1 MNAKATANPKKT
13 GKKGFETEEIVRSY
27 FLGAGFFVVRGVK
40 LRHDGD
46 ELTDI
51 DLWLYERSATLARR
65 RIIIDIKDNAQPK
78 AAERLFFVK
87 GLAEIIQ
94 VEATG
99 VATSDNRRSLR
110 ELARKHN
117 VLWIDNADLQ
127 RLKSSQRLT
136 ASVRITDEDLH
147 ELISKVDSS
156 RSSKSTRDTYL
167 SVKSAVADRFGPSCA
182 NTALDGT
189 QYFARR
195 CVEAHPGSVA
205 AQIFTR
211 LSYFSCGIAAA
222 ALDYFSGEAAL
233 RPQQERLASLTDA
246 IRFGEDPKG
255 TSDKL
260 RWAEAAI
267 RDFAPNGAGL
277 AEIVRGRF
285 NDALGSVPA
294 EALAEITAKLAKSDR
309 LFNAA
314 RDLEQSAFATE
325 CPSFDDLTID
335 AKSFLG
341 AVLDFIGVDR
351 LAFSKGWRPERKA
364 EAEGSS
370 TSTIEGD
377 GKLPRD
383 REQSPSQ
390 STEQS
395 IRAPEGKLL

>member
-1 MNAKATANPKKT
+1 MSAKPTTNPKKT

-40 LRHDGD
+40 LRHGGD

-99 VATSDNRRSLR
+99 VATSDSRRTLR

-136 ASVRITDEDLH
+136 ASSRITDEELSDL
-147 ELISKVDSS
+147 IAKVDTS
-156 RSSKSTRDTYL
+156 RSSKGVRDAYL

-182 NTALDGT
+182 NTAMDGSL
-189 QYFARR
+189 YFARM
-195 CVEAHPGSVA
+195 CVEAHPGSIA
-205 AQIFTR
+205 SQAFTR
-211 LSYFSCGIAAA
+211 LTYFSSAIAAA
-222 ALDYFSGEAAL
+222 ALDYASGEAAL
-233 RPQQERLASLTDA
+233 RPHQERLSSLTDA

-255 TSDKL
+255 TSEKL

-277 AEIVRGRF
+277 AEVVRERF
-285 NDALGSVPA
+285 SDALKSVPA
-294 EALAEITAKLAKSDR
+294 EGLAEVTVKLANSDR

-314 RDLEQSAFATE
+314 RDLEQAAFAIE
-325 CPSFDDLTID
+325 CPPFDDLSID

-341 AVLDFIGVDR
+341 AVLDFVSINRVAFAGSWK
-351 LAFSKGWRPERKA
+351 LAKKSENTTQDMPLTEGEGTDLEGQPSGSDQQPEQA
-364 EAEGSS
+364 P
-370 TSTIEGD
+370 D
-377 GKLPRD
+377 GKL
-383 REQSPSQ
+383 
-390 STEQS
+390 
-395 IRAPEGKLL
+395 L

>member
-1 MNAKATANPKKT
+1 MSSKPANVSKKT

-40 LRHDGD
+40 LRHGGD

-87 GLAEIIQ
+87 GLAELIQ

-99 VATSDNRRSLR
+99 IATSDTRRSLR

-136 ASVRITDEDLH
+136 VSSRLSDEDLG
-147 ELISKVDSS
+147 ELIAKVDTS
-156 RSSKSTRDTYL
+156 RSSKNVRDNFA

-182 NTALDGT
+182 NTAIDGA
-189 QYFARR
+189 QYFAKM
-195 CVEAHPGSVA
+195 CVEAHPGSLP
-205 AQIFTR
+205 AQVFTR
-211 LSYFSCGIAAA
+211 LTYFSAAIAAA
-222 ALDYFSGEAAL
+222 ALDFTSGETAL
-233 RPQQERLASLTDA
+233 RPHHDRLANLTDA
-246 IRFGEDPKG
+246 IRFGDDPKG
-255 TSDKL
+255 TVEKL

-267 RDFAPNGAGL
+267 RDYAPNGAGL
-277 AEIVRGRF
+277 AEIIHNRF
-285 NDALGSVPA
+285 NDALKSVPA
-294 EALAEITAKLAKSDR
+294 ESLAEIVVKMTNSER

-314 RDLEQSAFATE
+314 RDLEQAAFLTD
-325 CPSFDDLTID
+325 CPSFDDLPID

-341 AVLDFIGVDR
+341 AVLDFIAINRVV
-351 LAFSKGWRPERKA
+351 FSQSWKLDNPIPAAKEDA
-364 EAEGSS
+364 DSDS
-370 TSTIEGD
+370 TSPSSEVVVPPIDD
-377 GKLPRD
+377 GKL
-383 REQSPSQ
+383 
-390 STEQS
+390 
-395 IRAPEGKLL
+395 L

>member
-1 MNAKATANPKKT
+1 MSGKPPTANPKKT

-40 LRHDGD
+40 LRHGGD

-99 VATSDNRRSLR
+99 IATSDSRRSLR

-127 RLKSSQRLT
+127 RLKSSQRL
-136 ASVRITDEDLH
+136 SVSHRISDEDLSDM
-147 ELISKVDSS
+147 ISKVDAS
-156 RSSKSTRDTYL
+156 RSSKLIRDAFA
-167 SVKSAVADRFGPSCA
+167 SVKSSVADRFGPSCA
-182 NTALDGT
+182 NTAIDGA
-189 QYFARR
+189 QYFVRM
-195 CVEAHPGSVA
+195 CVEAHPGSLP
-205 AQIFTR
+205 AQVFTR
-211 LSYFSCGIAAA
+211 LTYFSCSIAAA
-222 ALDYFSGEAAL
+222 ALDFASGDSAL
-233 RPQQERLASLTDA
+233 RPHQERLASMTDA

-255 TSDKL
+255 TADKL

-277 AEIVRGRF
+277 AEMVRNRF
-285 NDALGSVPA
+285 HDALQSVPA
-294 EALAEITAKLAKSDR
+294 ESLAEVTVKMANSER

-314 RDLEQSAFATE
+314 RDLEQAAFNVD
-325 CPSFDDLTID
+325 CPSFDDLSID
-335 AKSFLG
+335 AKSFIG
-341 AVLDFIGVDR
+341 AVLDFISIER
-351 LAFSKGWRPERKA
+351 AAFANCWTTSKSAPVEDPAGNTAPPPSDVQASKEVMPE
-364 EAEGSS
+364 SS
-370 TSTIEGD
+370 PSEGD
-377 GKLPRD
+377 GKL
-383 REQSPSQ
+383 
-390 STEQS
+390 
-395 IRAPEGKLL
+395 L